1 MMITFVFAQDLN
13 GGIGYKNDLPWNL
26 PNDLKFFKDTTMG
39 HTMLM
44 GRRTFE
50 SMNRRLL
57 PGRKTVVLT
66 TDTTYG
72 QDVPELTVVHTIE
85 DVLALSEDRN
95 LMVIGGA
102 KVFLDLIDYADRV
115 VRTVIEDKFLND
127 VVMPEIDEENWELT
141 KVVRGETDEKNIHKH
156 RYEWWQRKEE
166 GK

>member
-1 MMITFVFAQDLN
+1 MITFVYAQDLN

-26 PNDLKFFKDTTMG
+26 PNDLKFFKETTMG

-66 TDTTYG
+66 TDTSYG
-72 QDVPELTVVHTIE
+72 QDIPELTVVHTIE

-102 KVFLDLIDYADRV
+102 KVFLGLIDHADRV
-115 VRTVIEDKFLND
+115 VRTVIEDEFLND
-127 VVMPEIDEENWELT
+127 VVMAEIDEENWELT
-141 KVVRGETDEKNIHKH
+141 KVVHGETDEKNIHKH

-166 GK
+166 GI

>member
-1 MMITFVFAQDLN
+1 MITFVYAQDLN
-13 GGIGYKNDLPWNL
+13 GGIGYQNDLPWNL
-26 PNDLKFFKDTTMG
+26 PNDLKFFKKTTMG

-141 KVVRGETDEKNIHKH
+141 KVVRGETDEKNIHKR

>member
-1 MMITFVFAQDLN
+1 MITFVYAQDLN

-85 DVLALSEDRN
+85 DVLALSEDCN

-115 VRTVIEDKFLND
+115 VRTVIEDEFLND
-127 VVMPEIDEENWELT
+127 VVMAEIDEENWELT

>member
-1 MMITFVFAQDLN
+1 MITFVFAQDLN

-72 QDVPELTVVHTIE
+72 QEVPELTVVHTIE

>member
-1 MMITFVFAQDLN
+1 MITFVYAQDLN
-13 GGIGYKNDLPWNL
+13 GGIGYKNDLPWKL

-127 VVMPEIDEENWELT
+127 VFMPGIDEENWELT

>member
-1 MMITFVFAQDLN
+1 MITFVYAQDLN

-72 QDVPELTVVHTIE
+72 QDVPELTVVHMIE